1 MAHVVNDDDYGNGLS
16 NARLHWWIEHE
27 GKKVIS
33 GENEFPF
40 VPYYGTDK
48 LPLTINIPQNLP
60 TGDYLL
66 KGEIYSKDKKVSYN
80 ESELFIAGKDWNNPT
95 DTETTVFVYDTT
107 PEQQTLN
114 CLQRKGYSVKMAS
127 SLPKLPM
134 HSTFVI
140 GKDSWDDNLDRQTEE
155 LKAYVNK
162 GGRIICLEQN
172 QTTFNSSWLPVKVKF
187 LEHSN
192 NDPVYLSPSLAY
204 KDGMN
209 INLERPYHPIFSG
222 LNPRMFRLWADYTS
236 YDESKNGFPAIYPV
250 NTGYELQS
258 SSIEDVA
265 ILANY
270 SRALAGT
277 ALSELFVGKGSI
289 LLSGFDLIDH
299 CEVDPV
305 ADKLLSNIIQYMAV
319 NKKHEQYVAV
329 NDSIIWGDYAS
340 ERGIV
345 NAPCNGL
352 MVNTI
357 PIIPQ
362 GQEELPKYKVQVD
375 DYGYKY
381 AGSYGGWNSNP
392 GVQYVTYGRRPM
404 APFTFSRGGS
414 PIVDTSST
422 VGEGYFYLALPR
434 KAKTMVTVLEN
445 PVDEPLNISLSVT
458 DGTWEKYI
466 IQPKQQLIIRT
477 NISHLKNKM
486 KVTLKGDRRTIL
498 LKTIIKQTQK

>member
-1 MAHVVNDDDYGNGLS
+1 MSD
-16 NARLHWWIEHE
+16 ARLHWWIEHE

-40 VPYYGTDK
+40 IPYYGTDK

-60 TGDYLL
+60 TGNYLL
-66 KGEIYSKDKKVSYN
+66 KGEIYSKGKKVSYN
-80 ESELFIAGKDWNNPT
+80 ESELFLAGKDWSNPT
-95 DTETTVFVYDTT
+95 DTETTFFVYDTT

-114 CLQRKGYSVKMAS
+114 CLQRKGYSVKKTS
-127 SLPKLPM
+127 SLTKLPKN
-134 HSTFVI
+134 STFVI

-155 LKAYVNK
+155 LKVYVNK

-172 QTTFNSSWLPVKVKF
+172 QATVNPSWLPVKIKF

-192 NDPVYLSPSLAY
+192 NDPIYLSPSLAY

-209 INLERPYHPIFSG
+209 INLERPYHPIFKG
-222 LNPRMFRLWADYTS
+222 LTPRMFRLWSDYTS

-258 SSIEDVA
+258 SSIKDVA

-305 ADKLLSNIIQYMAV
+305 ADKLLSNMIQYMTV
-319 NKKHEQYVAV
+319 NKKHERYVAV

-357 PIIPQ
+357 PIIPK
-362 GQEELPKYKVQVD
+362 GQEKLPKYKVQVD
-375 DYGYKY
+375 EYGYQY
-381 AGSYGGWNSNP
+381 AGSYGGWNSKP

-414 PIVDTSST
+414 PIVDKSST

-498 LKTIIKQTQK
+498 LKTIIKKSPK

>member
-1 MAHVVNDDDYGNGLS
+1 MKPKPVARQYQLSYQPILLSWENWQSQVYAGKKLSVVAHVVNDDDYGNGLS

-114 CLQRKGYSVKMAS
+114 CLQRKGYSVKTES
-127 SLPKLPM
+127 SLTKLPM

-192 NDPVYLSPSLAY
+192 NDPVYLSPSLVY

-236 YDESKNGFPAIYPV
+236 YDESKNGFPTIYPV

-258 SSIEDVA
+258 PSIEDVA
-265 ILANY
+265 ISPTIAVPWLVQLY
-270 SRALAGT
+270 PSCLW
-277 ALSELFVGKGSI
+277 GKVPSF
-289 LLSGFDLIDH
+289 LSGFDLIDH

-357 PIIPQ
+357 PIIP
-362 GQEELPKYKVQVD
+362 KR
-375 DYGYKY
+375 
-381 AGSYGGWNSNP
+381 
-392 GVQYVTYGRRPM
+392 TGRT
-404 APFTFSRGGS
+404 AE
-414 PIVDTSST
+414 V
-422 VGEGYFYLALPR
+422 
-434 KAKTMVTVLEN
+434 
-445 PVDEPLNISLSVT
+445 
-458 DGTWEKYI
+458 
-466 IQPKQQLIIRT
+466 
-477 NISHLKNKM
+477 
-486 KVTLKGDRRTIL
+486 
-498 LKTIIKQTQK
+498 